1 MLKRLH
7 IFVSGMVQGVYFRQS
22 TTVKAK
28 ECGLRGW
35 VRNLKDGRVE
45 IVCEGNE
52 DSLNIMLEWC
62 KKGPDRA
69 FVDNVDARWE
79 EFKDEFNGFQTVY

>member
-28 ECGLRGW
+28 ECGLSGW

-69 FVDNVDARWE
+69 FVDNVDAHWE
-79 EFKDEFNGFQTVY
+79 EFKNEFNGFQTVY